1 MINSRITTENKVSK
15 EILTVTKGWLNGFSS
30 LKI

>member
-1 MINSRITTENKVSK
+1 MIDLRTTTDNKVSK